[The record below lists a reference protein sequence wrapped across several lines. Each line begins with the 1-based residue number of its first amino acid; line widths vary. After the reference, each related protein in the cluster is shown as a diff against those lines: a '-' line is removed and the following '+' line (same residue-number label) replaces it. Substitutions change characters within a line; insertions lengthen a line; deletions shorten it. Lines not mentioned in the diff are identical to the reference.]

1 MTITLTS
8 SEIQAITGYVRPTQ
22 QLRTLHSRGFWRA
35 WVHPT
40 AGVILE
46 RAHYDAVCS
55 GHDRKPSEQP
65 AGRPR
70 LHLKAA

>member
-35 WVHPT
+35 CWRCNRS
-40 AGVILE
+40 ASSRGW
-46 RAHYDAVCS
+46 
-55 GHDRKPSEQP
+55 
-65 AGRPR
+65 
-70 LHLKAA
+70 